1 MKTEIATIEKN
12 KTEELRI
19 ALTEYKGHD
28 CVDVRIFA
36 EPYADE
42 GQGRVPTKKGVSL
55 AVTKLPELISALQQA
70 EGEARAAGLILN
82 PGQAA

>member
-12 KTEELRI
+12 KAEELRI
-19 ALTEYKGHD
+19 ALTEYKGHN

-42 GQGRVPTKKGVSL
+42 GQGRVPTKKGVTL
-55 AVTKLPELISALQQA
+55 AVTKLPVLISALQQA
-70 EGEARAAGLILN
+70 ENEARAASLLPNQGK
-82 PGQAA
+82 AA